1 MKTWMGTAVAV
12 ALVALSAEGASERR
26 IVASGIAYPLS
37 LDGVLDEQA
46 YVDASWT
53 DSFTVMDPESKEIN
67 ALYLAADA
75 KFTALNTRA
84 AAFVCKRVLY
94 CCVIAPC
101 PSDVPPDDSEN
112 VEFHFGADGRTV
124 SRIAV
129 SVSGRIETST
139 YDAETLAAGAARV
152 ELCECLEVG
161 GLTPSRRFVEQAV
174 SVGLPVN
181 VLVRPRSGSFVFSD
195 EEVRGMLAGIRMCR
209 ELGAHGVVIG
219 ALRPD
224 GDVDMDNMR
233 LLMAEARGNGTERR
247 LSVTFHRAFDCCR
260 DPYPAFEDIV
270 GLGCDR
276 LLTSGHE
283 DTAPASKAR

>member
-1 MKTWMGTAVAV
+1 MTDCRG
-12 ALVALSAEGASERR
+12 LILER
-26 IVASGIAYPLS
+26 
-37 LDGVLDEQA
+37 
-46 YVDASWT
+46 
-53 DSFTVMDPESKEIN
+53 
-67 ALYLAADA
+67 
-75 KFTALNTRA
+75 
-84 AAFVCKRVLY
+84 
-94 CCVIAPC
+94 CCTCVP
-101 PSDVPPDDSEN
+101 DVRE
-112 VEFHFGADGRTV
+112 A
-124 SRIAV
+124 
-129 SVSGRIETST
+129 
-139 YDAETLAAGAARV
+139 LAAGAARV

-181 VLVRPRSGSFVFSD
+181 VLVRPRGGSFVFSD
-195 EEVRGMLAGIRMCR
+195 EEVRGMLTGIRMCR

-283 DTAPASKAR
+283 DTAPEGAALIAELVSRAEGRIIVMPGSGVTPDNIRDLALKTGAREFHGTRLAALKKL